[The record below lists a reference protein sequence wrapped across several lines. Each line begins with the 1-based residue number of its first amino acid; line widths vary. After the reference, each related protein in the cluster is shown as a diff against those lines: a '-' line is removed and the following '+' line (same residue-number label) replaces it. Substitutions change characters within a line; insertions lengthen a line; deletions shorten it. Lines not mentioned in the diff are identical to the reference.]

1 VRKLGYPRATRAYQI
16 VRRFQPDSF
25 SANRCPPGPKS
36 RTVRAMN
43 NRRAYPFSEAAP
55 SCRAR
60 RIPSVRT
67 MTTQHVATPQY
78 FHPSPDDDRLLPSI
92 LTQAHTRTRDQLNF
106 GSPLVNVDAQVLA
119 IPRYQGSQIDVMGS
133 HSVSF
138 VSEHRCFVRRCYP
151 NALTGKRSRALWI
164 PLLAG

>member
-1 VRKLGYPRATRAYQI
+1 VLQYAYYQQTSGVIDYVIYETSVQASSWHIITLGVEVKADTLDFETPSDRERERLMEQRRRQQQEEI
-16 VRRFQPDSF
+16 VRRFQPNSF

-43 NRRAYPFSEAAP
+43 NRRAFPFSEAAP

-78 FHPSPDDDRLLPSI
+78 FHPSPDDD
-92 LTQAHTRTRDQLNF
+92 
-106 GSPLVNVDAQVLA
+106 G
-119 IPRYQGSQIDVMGS
+119 
-133 HSVSF
+133 
-138 VSEHRCFVRRCYP
+138 
-151 NALTGKRSRALWI
+151 
-164 PLLAG
+164 